1 MTIKRHKTAL
11 KRFRL
16 SKPMA
21 MAVAEGLVSPATTVF
36 DYGCGRGDD
45 VRLLVKLGVKASGW
59 DPHFK
64 PKSKRKP
71 ASVVNL
77 GYVLN
82 VVEDP
87 MERTSVLRDA
97 FDLATALLV
106 VSVRVDRVLDDC
118 DEYSDGLIT
127 DRGTFQ
133 KIYSQDEF
141 RLYVEGVCGKRMHG
155 IAPGIAFVFRDEEM
169 EARFLAS
176 RAWGRTREYRAEAIA
191 EFHKDRLA
199 KKLVVAAEK
208 LGRLPTAEEFRDY
221 PKIIERFGSLD
232 RIRRLVLHAVDRES
246 FEGSRSAKK
255 DDILVY
261 LAMMRL
267 QGLKLPP
274 FGVLP
279 DQVQA
284 DIKTLWG
291 SYREVCDEGEA
302 FLFSMGNPEV
312 VKATCTK
319 AGLGK
324 LLPEDLYI
332 HRSLE
337 AELPPLLRVILFAAK
352 QLAGEMD
359 YDVVKISLDGRA
371 ISFLSYPGFDQE
383 AHPALARSIR
393 VYLPRAHT
401 GLRTYEDSENPP
413 ILHRKDALVGSAYPF
428 YSNFREL
435 TLEEE
440 RLCLLGSVDIGFK
453 LGWEAALSAK
463 GFSIVGQRILP
474 IVPRQDAASSD
485 SCGEK

>member
-1 MTIKRHKTAL
+1 
-11 KRFRL
+11 
-16 SKPMA
+16 
-21 MAVAEGLVSPATTVF
+21 
-36 DYGCGRGDD
+36 
-45 VRLLVKLGVKASGW
+45 
-59 DPHFK
+59 
-64 PKSKRKP
+64 
-71 ASVVNL
+71 
-77 GYVLN
+77 
-82 VVEDP
+82 
-87 MERTSVLRDA
+87 
-97 FDLATALLV
+97 
-106 VSVRVDRVLDDC
+106 
-118 DEYSDGLIT
+118 
-127 DRGTFQ
+127 
-133 KIYSQDEF
+133 
-141 RLYVEGVCGKRMHG
+141 
-155 IAPGIAFVFRDEEM
+155 
-169 EARFLAS
+169 
-176 RAWGRTREYRAEAIA
+176 
-191 EFHKDRLA
+191 
-199 KKLVVAAEK
+199 
-208 LGRLPTAEEFRDY
+208 
-221 PKIIERFGSLD
+221 
-232 RIRRLVLHAVDRES
+232 
-246 FEGSRSAKK
+246 
-255 DDILVY
+255 
-261 LAMMRL
+261 MMRL